1 MRNNFNNRIY
11 NNLFIIYNNSIM
23 NKKEFIIQIFK
34 YDIKIKYMKIIRDTN
49 NKYFI
54 ILIKYDK

>member
-1 MRNNFNNRIY
+1 
-11 NNLFIIYNNSIM
+11 M
-23 NKKEFIIQIFK
+23 NKEEFIIKIFK

-54 ILIKYDK
+54 ILIQNDK

>member
-1 MRNNFNNRIY
+1 
-11 NNLFIIYNNSIM
+11 M
-23 NKKEFIIQIFK
+23 NKEEFIIQIFK
-34 YDIKIKYMKIIRDTN
+34 YDIKINSMKIIRDTN

>member
-1 MRNNFNNRIY
+1 
-11 NNLFIIYNNSIM
+11 M
-23 NKKEFIIQIFK
+23 NKEEFIIQIFK
-34 YDIKIKYMKIIRDTN
+34 NYIKKKYMKIIRDTN

>member
-1 MRNNFNNRIY
+1 
-11 NNLFIIYNNSIM
+11 M
-23 NKKEFIIQIFK
+23 NKEEFIIQIFK
-34 YDIKIKYMKIIRDTN
+34 YDIKIKYMKIKRDTN